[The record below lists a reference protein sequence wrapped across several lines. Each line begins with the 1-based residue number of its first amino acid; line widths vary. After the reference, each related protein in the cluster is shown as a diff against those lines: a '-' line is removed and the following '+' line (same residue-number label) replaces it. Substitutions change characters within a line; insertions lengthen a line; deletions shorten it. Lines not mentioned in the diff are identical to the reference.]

1 VSFAFRHAPGESLDA
16 LDATLNLECIQQ
28 DHIYVL
34 PRIKHI
40 WTEAIAELLL
50 TKATRLDMKAGCISE
65 LLDLLIDHQVSKAVG
80 LAGSLA
86 SATDVQSEFS
96 IIAGCVLARHPGIAW
111 QTVWPLIR
119 DNPRYGRLVL
129 EKLASFSFSDDS
141 KVYSGLREED
151 LADLI
156 VWLFRQYPVTDEA
169 NPPHGAVGPEF
180 QIASWRDGSLTELKI
195 RGTYAACAQLNRIIE
210 QLPQYP
216 WLKWH
221 LREALTLARQN
232 TWKPPMPG
240 ELMKLF
246 ANKSARLVQ
255 SGSQLL
261 DVIIES
267 LQRLQIKL
275 HDFLPATADLWNN
288 SEGIFRPKSENELS
302 DYVARH
308 LKDDLSSRGIVA
320 NREVEIRRKQGDG
333 APGQRTDIYV
343 NATTDGS
350 TSRFDII
357 TAVIE
362 TKGCWNPDLSH
373 AMKTQLVDRYLA
385 ESQCAYGLYLIG
397 WFNCNQWDREDSRR
411 NAAPWVEASEMQ
423 EKYAAQAVTLS
434 QHGRLIKAFV
444 LDVALR

>member
-1 VSFAFRHAPGESLDA
+1 LDA
-16 LDATLNLECIQQ
+16 AGVSVALATLIFSRIRGSFEVFHLHSDVIDFSSAIEQEPIKRRHLIA
-28 DHIYVL
+28 DMLAASDGSEADLAHITFSR
-34 PRIKHI
+34 PRI
-40 WTEAIAELLL
+40 
-50 TKATRLDMKAGCISE
+50 
-65 LLDLLIDHQVSKAVG
+65 
-80 LAGSLA
+80 
-86 SATDVQSEFS
+86 
-96 IIAGCVLARHPGIAW
+96 VL
-111 QTVWPLIR
+111 
-119 DNPRYGRLVL
+119 
-129 EKLASFSFSDDS
+129 
-141 KVYSGLREED
+141 
-151 LADLI
+151 
-156 VWLFRQYPVTDEA
+156 
-169 NPPHGAVGPEF
+169 PHGAVGPEF